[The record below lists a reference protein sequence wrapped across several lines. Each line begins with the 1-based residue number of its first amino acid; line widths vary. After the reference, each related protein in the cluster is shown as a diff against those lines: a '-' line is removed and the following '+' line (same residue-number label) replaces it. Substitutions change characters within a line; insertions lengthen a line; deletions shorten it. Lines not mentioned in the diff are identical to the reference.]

1 MRIPRPNNVCVSN
14 HSGPQIWRAIGEH
27 SKVIIVLG
35 SASVFDRTF
44 FDKSHLWPVTSY
56 VRKTTANAQ
65 QVPHR
70 NSSAKHTVPSLCA
83 VSLSD
88 TINPQRFSAADRSI
102 RGSVLGQ
109 KPYPAC
115 FFNRLGNS
123 CTSNEKT
130 VSIHVQNKSNE
141 TRILIPIPRA
151 QSSNVSFELN
161 DPTTNTKSK
170 VSTFQPGKNEQ
181 LA

>member
-109 KPYPAC
+109 KPYSAC

-123 CTSNEKT
+123 CTSNDKNSLNLSPKQVKRDSYPDSDT
-130 VSIHVQNKSNE
+130 A
-141 TRILIPIPRA
+141 RA
-151 QSSNVSFELN
+151 KFKRE
-161 DPTTNTKSK
+161 
-170 VSTFQPGKNEQ
+170 F
-181 LA
+181 